1 MRFRRITTYT
11 SSCGAPCSLS
21 MALSQLKLAAAI
33 TESTP
38 FFSHGH
44 GSLLQYGRGLVGSL
58 CLHPGKVLQT
68 ERGLL
73 SIKIYW
79 MVINQL
85 ASSTPSSVYC
95 LLILAANWL
104 TLYPINV
111 YHFSALCL
119 FLYLCVCLRSP
130 EGKMLQRIS
139 ILWGRKGQHI
149 ATRSALRVILSWCLH
164 ALCFF
169 FSFILPCMHTLGPG
183 GALLYLCIKP
193 HDTSCAIWGFFP
205 AGWLPGKTVHPKG
218 CQ

>member
-1 MRFRRITTYT
+1 
-11 SSCGAPCSLS
+11 

-44 GSLLQYGRGLVGSL
+44 GSLLCYGRGLVGSL
-58 CLHPGKVLQT
+58 CLHHGKVLQT
-68 ERGLL
+68 DHRLERGLL

-139 ILWGRKGQHI
+139 ILWGRKWQHI
-149 ATRSALRVILSWCLH
+149 ATTSTLRAILSWCLH
-164 ALCFF
+164 ARCFLSF
-169 FSFILPCMHTLGPG
+169 FYSAMHAHIRPWRSTALPLH
-183 GALLYLCIKP
+183 
-193 HDTSCAIWGFFP
+193 
-205 AGWLPGKTVHPKG
+205 
-218 CQ
+218 

>member
-85 ASSTPSSVYC
+85 ASSTPSSVSLPPILCCQLTYSTPHKRLPLFSFVFVSVSLC
-95 LLILAANWL
+95 LLEKPRGQNAAKNFNSVREKRAAYCHQKCTKSNIIMVSTCSL
-104 TLYPINV
+104 L
-111 YHFSALCL
+111 L
-119 FLYLCVCLRSP
+119 
-130 EGKMLQRIS
+130 
-139 ILWGRKGQHI
+139 
-149 ATRSALRVILSWCLH
+149 
-164 ALCFF
+164 FF
-169 FSFILPCMHTLGPG
+169 FYSAMHAHIRPWRSTALPLH
-183 GALLYLCIKP
+183 
-193 HDTSCAIWGFFP
+193 
-205 AGWLPGKTVHPKG
+205 
-218 CQ
+218 